1 MNTQKQH
8 QFVKV
13 QKSSILFLQ
22 LGLVLAL
29 IIVYLSLEFTSVKK
43 ITMIDKFTTDEPTII
58 ITAPSD
64 IIIVRKPTPKV
75 QPILEE
81 YVPLIDPIIK
91 PNVTPFIEQG
101 LIPIE
106 KNSPIIDINSLPGN
120 IDGIEENNEPI
131 DFIIIEE
138 APVFP
143 GCEGLD
149 SLETKKCFSKQVSKF
164 VNKRFDTSLAEGIN
178 SSGKQ
183 RIWVEFKI
191 NKYGIVDDIIARS
204 HYKELEKEA
213 IRVVQKLPKMTP
225 GKQRKRPVTVKYMLP
240 IVFYIE

>member
-1 MNTQKQH
+1 MKTQKKH
-8 QFVKV
+8 RFDEV
-13 QKSSILFLQ
+13 QKSSVLFLQ

-29 IIVYLSLEFTSVKK
+29 IIVYLALEFTSVKK
-43 ITMIDKFTTDEPTII
+43 IAMFDKFTPDEPTLFIKL
-58 ITAPSD
+58 PSD
-64 IIIVRKPTPKV
+64 IIIDRKSTPKE
-75 QPILEE
+75 QLKFKE
-81 YVPLIDPIIK
+81 YLPLIEPVIK
-91 PNVTPFIEQG
+91 PNNTPLIEQG
-101 LIPIE
+101 LLPIE
-106 KNSPIIDINSLPGN
+106 KNTPIIDINSLPGN
-120 IDGIEENNEPI
+120 IDDVGDDNESY

-149 SLETKKCFSKQVSKF
+149 SLESKKCFSKQLSKF

-178 SSGKQ
+178 TSGKQ

-191 NKYGIVDDIIARS
+191 NKYGIVDNIIARS
-204 HYKELEKEA
+204 PYKELEKEA

-225 GKQRKRPVTVKYMLP
+225 GKQRTRPVTVKYMLP